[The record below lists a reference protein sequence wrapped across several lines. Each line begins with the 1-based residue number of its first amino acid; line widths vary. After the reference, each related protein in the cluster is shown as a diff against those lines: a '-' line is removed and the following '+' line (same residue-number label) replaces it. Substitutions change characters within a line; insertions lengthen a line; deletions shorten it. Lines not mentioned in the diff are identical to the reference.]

1 MRFCLSLAWIGLAG
15 LAPLGGAE
23 VGQRLQKVVSV
34 VRSDPHSGRLVR
46 RIQVSPRVLRETVVQ
61 PRPVPTIQPSV
72 SPPRVSSNVG
82 EFVEQTA
89 QRYQIDPLL
98 VHSVIQVESSYNPY
112 AVSPKGAEGLM
123 QLMPGTARRLQVDNS
138 FNPWQNIE
146 GGVRYLKYLLTLFN
160 NSERLAVAAYNAG
173 EAAVI
178 KHGNVPPYPETT
190 QYVYQVARKYRA
202 AREAA
207 RKKELNRPK
216 PPKTE
221 DHPPVVQ
228 FVDAEGKVYVQ
239 TRSAP

>member
-23 VGQRLQKVVSV
+23 VEQRLQKVVSV

-46 RIQVSPRVLRETVVQ
+46 RIQVSPRVLREIVVQ
-61 PRPVPTIQPSV
+61 PRPVPAVQPSA
-72 SPPRVSSNVG
+72 PAPRLNSSVE
-82 EFVEQTA
+82 EFIDQTA
-89 QRYQIDPLL
+89 QRYRVDPLL

-112 AVSPKGAEGLM
+112 AVSPKGAEGVM

-146 GGVRYLKYLLTLFN
+146 GGVRYLKYLLTLFD

-173 EAAVI
+173 EASVI
-178 KHGNVPPYPETT
+178 KYGNVPPYPETT
-190 QYVYQVARKYRA
+190 QYVYRVAKKYGA

-207 RKKELNRPK
+207 RKKESNRPK

-228 FVDAEGKVYVQ
+228 FVDAEGKVYLQ